1 VPADWPE
8 RFLGFY
14 ARHGVRWRA
23 AKYAGIAYDTLVR
36 AEAADPLFARQV
48 ENARQEFADS
58 QELALEKMGRKG
70 NPVGPI
76 VLLKKHRPLEYI
88 EKNLSISASFTTEL
102 PDADGKALL
111 HAMLGQPA
119 GATFEVLETDQP
131 RPTHILDESG
141 PGADVD

>member
-36 AEAADPLFARQV
+36 AEAADPIFARQV

-58 QELALEKMGRKG
+58 QELALEKIGRKG

-76 VLLKKHRPLEYI
+76 VLLKKHRPSEYI

-102 PDADGKALL
+102 PAEDGKALL
-111 HAMLGQPA
+111 LGMFGQPG
-119 GATFEVLETDQP
+119 GATFPMLEPGQAPPTDM
-131 RPTHILDESG
+131 LEGG
-141 PGADVD
+141 PGAAAD